1 MTHPTAGL
9 RVAGLELG
17 GTKCVATLSNDRGQ
31 VLDQTTVPTTTPDV
45 TLPALSAILARWA
58 DEAPFAALG
67 IGSFGPVGLT
77 PGADDF
83 GFITATAKPG
93 WRDTDVLGRLS
104 GPHNVPCR
112 FDTDV
117 NAAALAERHWGAAQ
131 GLDDFAYVTVGT
143 GVGVGLIVNG
153 APTRGLGHCEL
164 GHIRVA
170 RMAGDTWSGYCP
182 YHGDCVEG
190 LAAGPA
196 IKARLGDRSV
206 DALGGDDPLWTG
218 VAHALA
224 QMCHT
229 MLLTTGPRR
238 ILIGGGVANGQP
250 HLRAMIETMVR
261 ESVAGYMPLPDT
273 PFILPPALGDQAG
286 PLGPIALALDAL
298 TPDELTLAEPAS
310 TAPLPWAAG
319 NG

>member
-1 MTHPTAGL
+1 MTY
-9 RVAGLELG
+9 RIAGLELG
-17 GTKCVATLSNDRGQ
+17 GTKCVATLSSNNGN
-31 VLDQTTVPTTTPDV
+31 VLDQATVPTTTPDM

-67 IGSFGPVGLT
+67 IASFGPVGLT
-77 PGADDF
+77 PDADDF

-93 WRDTDVLGRLS
+93 WRDTDVLGGLS
-104 GPHNVPCR
+104 APYDVPCG

-117 NAAALAERHWGAAQ
+117 NAAALAENRWGAAQ

-143 GVGVGLIVNG
+143 GVGVGLIVHG

-170 RMAGDTWSGYCP
+170 RLAGDTWPGHCP

-196 IKARLGDRSV
+196 ILARLGDRPLDTV
-206 DALGGDDPLWTG
+206 DDDDPLWTG
-218 VAHALA
+218 VVHALA

-229 MLLTTGPRR
+229 MLMTTGPRR
-238 ILIGGGVANGQP
+238 ILIGGGVTNGRP
-250 HLRAMIETMVR
+250 HLRAMIEAMVR
-261 ESVAGYMPLPDT
+261 KSVAGYCPLPAE

-286 PLGPIALALDAL
+286 PLGPIALGCLALEGG
-298 TPDELTLAEPAS
+298 TS
-310 TAPLPWAAG
+310 LP
-319 NG
+319 

>member
-1 MTHPTAGL
+1 MTH
-9 RVAGLELG
+9 RIAGLELG
-17 GTKCVATLSNDRGQ
+17 GTKCVATLGNDLGQ
-31 VLDQTTVPTTTPDV
+31 VLDQATVPTTTPDV

-58 DEAPFAALG
+58 GEAPLAALG

-77 PGADDF
+77 PEARDF

-93 WRDTDVLGRLS
+93 WRDTDVRGRLS
-104 GPHNVPCR
+104 GPHDVPCR

-117 NAAALAERHWGAAQ
+117 NAAALAERRWGAAQ

-153 APTRGLGHCEL
+153 QPTRGLGHCEL

-170 RMAGDTWSGYCP
+170 RMAGDAWPGHCP

-196 IKARLGDRSV
+196 IKARLGDRPLDSV
-206 DALGGDDPLWTG
+206 GDDDPLWTG

-250 HLRAMIETMVR
+250 HLRAMIEAMVR
-261 ESVAGYMPLPDT
+261 QSIAGYMPLPDA

-298 TPDELTLAEPAS
+298 
-310 TAPLPWAAG
+310 G
-319 NG
+319 R